1 MVQLFMQIESNEAG
15 GCPEW
20 SMVELQGDLE
30 TKSKAISLSGKFIGD
45 MHFTPKGVPVLV
57 IGHHILYGKT
67 TQLEKPMIAIVKN
80 TTPQEEGIVAMD
92 TDQTNAGN
100 AAYLVKAVIK
110 KKYLFKVRPK
120 PIITNVPK
128 KV

>member
-1 MVQLFMQIESNEAG
+1 MDSDG
-15 GCPEW
+15 TGCPEW
-20 SMVELQGDLE
+20 SMVEPQGDLE

-67 TQLEKPMIAIVKN
+67 TQLEKPMIAMVKSTN
-80 TTPQEEGIVAMD
+80 PREEGIVAMD
-92 TDQTNAGN
+92 TDQNGSSG
-100 AAYLVKAVIK
+100 AASYLVKAVIK

-128 KV
+128 RV